1 MKKRRYK
8 EKEREKERTNC
19 SSKVESTKPTKSKK
33 WEEYVP
39 INTVRVK
46 KNFFFKILSHFY
58 RLLSWVAHPIYQ
70 AMSDPT
76 MNLIRRK
83 LLIVYQNLLWASL
96 YT

>member
-46 KNFFFKILSHFY
+46 KNFFFGDLIT
-58 RLLSWVAHPIYQ
+58 LLSFIELGCPPYLSSHE
-70 AMSDPT
+70 
-76 MNLIRRK
+76 
-83 LLIVYQNLLWASL
+83 
-96 YT
+96 